1 MPINDLGYRN
11 WDAKPTLRP
20 AIWTVITKDGIRL
33 AWRHKWLRRLI
44 VLSWVPAFVLGIFI
58 FLFEQAVQNKAI
70 ESELQGVQQAA
81 LIVFMNGEIDVQ
93 ALGQAHLM
101 MGDSDQFQ
109 EILSRVMSKVGISN
123 EPDIQ
128 DLRKPIELNREV
140 NQPSRGQRRRS
151 AAQSLLSPSSQY
163 PVYVLELLASQLNT
177 NSYDDQMR
185 VIKINRI
192 IKSDADK
199 DGLVTRDE
207 LVDELRP
214 RIWSRILFNFFKF
227 PQGIALIIVIGIV
240 APKLIAH
247 DVRSRAFLLYFSKPI
262 KPWQYLLGKIMVVAT
277 YVAAITTLPAFILY
291 FIGIALSPG
300 LSSILATWHVPFQII
315 LASVVLCVPT
325 TIIAL
330 CFSSLTSQSRI
341 AGFAWFMVW
350 IIGNVA
356 FMIMF
361 AVDAD
366 QAFRSQQQMTQ
377 QQIQYESD
385 VNNNENLQGIEGFRE
400 SSRPRLILNSLESE
414 WTVLSLFHTIW
425 KVEAACFGFTDEVV
439 SLSTALT
446 LLLIVTFICFFILRK
461 RITAP
466 IRV

>member
-377 QQIQYESD
+377 QQIQSESD

-425 KVEAACFGFTDEVV
+425 KVEAACFGFADEVV

>member
-315 LASVVLCVPT
+315 LASVVLCVPA

-425 KVEAACFGFTDEVV
+425 KVEAACFGFADEVV

>member
-44 VLSWVPAFVLGIFI
+44 ILSWIPAFILGIFI

-81 LIVFMNGEIDVQ
+81 LMVFMNGEIDVQ
-93 ALGQAHLM
+93 SLGQVHLM
-101 MGDSDQFQ
+101 MGDTDQFQ
-109 EILSRVMSKVGISN
+109 AAISNVMSRIGISGKPN
-123 EPDIQ
+123 VE
-128 DLRKPIELNREV
+128 DLQKPTELNQDFNR
-140 NQPSRGQRRRS
+140 PSRRQRRRS
-151 AAQSLLSPSSQY
+151 AAQSLLSPTSQY
-163 PVYVLELLASQLNT
+163 PVYFLELLASQLNT
-177 NSYDDQMR
+177 NSYDDRMR
-185 VIKINRI
+185 VIKINRV
-192 IKSDADK
+192 IKSDLDK

-207 LVDELRP
+207 LVNELRP
-214 RIWSRILFNFFKF
+214 RIWSRILFNFFKI

-262 KPWQYLLGKIMVVAT
+262 KPWQYLLGKIMVVIT
-277 YVAAITTLPAFILY
+277 YVAAITTVPAFILY

-315 LASVVLCVPT
+315 LASLVLCVPT
-325 TIIAL
+325 TLIAL

-366 QAFRSQQQMTQ
+366 QAFRAEQQRDAV
-377 QQIQYESD
+377 QIQND
-385 VNNNENLQGIEGFRE
+385 NVVNNSQTLPGVEGFRE
-400 SSRPRLILNSLESE
+400 SSRPRLILNSLESK

-425 KVEAACFGFTDEVV
+425 KVEAACFGFADEVV
-439 SLSTALT
+439 SLSTAFT
-446 LLLIVTFICFFILRK
+446 LLLIVTLICFFVLRK

>member
-199 DGLVTRDE
+199 GGLVTRDE

-385 VNNNENLQGIEGFRE
+385 VNNNENLQGIEGFGE

-425 KVEAACFGFTDEVV
+425 KVEAACFGFADEVV

>member
-385 VNNNENLQGIEGFRE
+385 VNNNENLQGIEGFGE

-425 KVEAACFGFTDEVV
+425 KVEAACFGFADEVV